1 MDSTHSNFL
10 KDRLIR
16 AYSIGITILRK
27 LRGPDKKKKKKKKKA
42 KVYLYI
48 QLFIFKVRNDLKFV
62 IWRESIKVRLHE
74 YDYT

>member
-10 KDRLIR
+10 KDRLIG
-16 AYSIGITILRK
+16 AYSIGITISRK
-27 LRGPDKKKKKKKKKA
+27 LSDPAKKKKKKA
-42 KVYLYI
+42 KVYLHI